1 MTLMDS
7 GERMLPTCA
16 DRATFW
22 EHIERYRF
30 ACRYAEGREVADI
43 ACGEGYGLAA
53 LHAAGARSVVGIDR
67 SEEACVHAARRYGL
81 PAVTADAEALPFP
94 EQFFDMIVSFE
105 TLEHLAEPRRFV
117 AECARTL
124 RSDGLLILSTPHGP
138 VFRANRGAVLYHV
151 SEWTVPEFRALLAE
165 RFAVVRLFGQ
175 GIARPRQAV
184 PAWWANI
191 RTRLMWRLIM
201 TFCPHL
207 RSEPDGDEVACAWR
221 HDPVAAILRRESLLS
236 RLANPFRVFPLTPRR
251 TGRTMFLLALA
262 TRAKPRAMA
271 CSS

>member
-1 MTLMDS
+1 MTLKDT

-30 ACRYAEGREVADI
+30 ACRYVRDKEVADI

-53 LHAAGARSVVGIDR
+53 MHAAGARSVVGVDN
-67 SEEACVHAARRYGL
+67 SPEACAHAARRYGL
-81 PAVTADAEALPFP
+81 PAVTAAAQALPLP
-94 EQFFDMIVSFE
+94 DQCLDMIVSFE
-105 TLEHLAEPRRFV
+105 TLEHVTEPRMFI

-124 RSDGLLILSTPHGP
+124 RPDGLLILSTPHGP

-151 SEWTVPEFRALLAE
+151 SEWTVAEFRSLLAE

-175 GIARPRQAV
+175 GIVQPRQAV
-184 PAWWANI
+184 PEWWANI
-191 RTRLMWRLIM
+191 RTRLMWRLMM

-221 HDPVAAILRRESLLS
+221 QDPVAAILRREALPS
-236 RLANPFRVFPLTPRR
+236 RLVNPFRVVPLTPWRQN
-251 TGRTMFLLALA
+251 RTMFLIALA
-262 TRAKPRAMA
+262 TGPRSPATA
-271 CSS
+271 RSS